1 MGTVTE
7 KNLPKLRFPEFTEPW
22 KEKRGRDLFGNR
34 RSRGNENLPIYSV
47 TLTKGVVPR
56 DSLARQ
62 MGADAAADSH
72 LRAEPGDLIYNMM
85 RMWQGAVG
93 RTDVE
98 CMISP
103 AYVVLAPTKN
113 VDSKYFAYNL
123 QRARS
128 LYNLWAY
135 SYGLTDDR
143 LRLYYR
149 DFGFIK
155 FHVPQLPEQKK
166 LSTVLATVDEKLE
179 ALRRKSERLQAYKR
193 GMMQKIFSQELRFK
207 ADGGVEFPIW
217 AVKRLSELADRITN
231 KNTACEVSRV
241 LTNSAVRGVVDQLEY
256 FDKDIANSDNL
267 GGYYILEQGD
277 YVYNPRI
284 SVSAPVGPI
293 NKNKIGIGVMSP
305 LYTVFRFNSEITDF
319 YDYYFHSTLWHKY
332 MKSVANYGA
341 RHDRMNISNHDLMNM
356 PLPAPHPDEQQKIAK
371 FLSAIDAKID
381 AVAGQIEKM
390 TQFKKGLLQQMFV

>member
-1 MGTVTE
+1 MSAAKTKHV
-7 KNLPKLRFPEFTEPW
+7 PALRFKEFTEPW
-22 KEKRGRDLFGNR
+22 VEKRGRELFGNR
-34 RSRGNENLPIYSV
+34 RTRGNESLPIYSV

-62 MGADAAADSH
+62 IGADAAADSH
-72 LRAEPGDLIYNMM
+72 LMAEPGDLIYNMM

-93 RTDVE
+93 RADVE

-103 AYVVLAPTKN
+103 AYVVLAPTKY

-128 LYNLWAY
+128 IYDLWAY

-155 FHVPQLPEQKK
+155 FHIPLLPEQEKI
-166 LSTVLATVDEKLE
+166 STVLVTVDNKLE
-179 ALRRKSERLQAYKR
+179 TLRRKRELLQIYKR
-193 GMMQKIFSQELRFK
+193 GMLHKIFSQELQFK
-207 ADGGVEFPIW
+207 TDDGVEFPNW
-217 AVKRLSELADRITN
+217 QVKRLRELADRITT
-231 KNTACEVSRV
+231 KNTGSDVSRV
-241 LTNSAVRGVVDQLEY
+241 LTNSAVMGVVDQLEY

-267 GGYYILEQGD
+267 GGYYVLEQGD

-293 NKNKIGIGVMSP
+293 NKNMIGIGVMSP
-305 LYTVFRFNSEITDF
+305 LYTVFRFNSEMNDF
-319 YDYYFHSTLWHKY
+319 YDYYFQSTLWHNY

-356 PLPAPHPDEQQKIAK
+356 PVPAPHFDEQQKIAD

-381 AVAGQIEKM
+381 AVAEQIKKM
-390 TQFKKGLLQQMFV
+390 KQFKKGLLQQMFV